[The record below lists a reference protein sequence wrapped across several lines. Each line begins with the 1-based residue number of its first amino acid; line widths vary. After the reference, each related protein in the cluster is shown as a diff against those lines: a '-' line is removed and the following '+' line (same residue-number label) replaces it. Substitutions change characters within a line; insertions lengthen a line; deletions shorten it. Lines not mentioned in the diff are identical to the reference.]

1 MLRAP
6 SVRRH
11 GSNDAGSLTMLAIA
25 PTPSTVEPPA
35 APASAVVLC
44 VDDEPNILAA
54 LRRSLRPQG
63 FRVLTA
69 GGGQEALALLGSEQV
84 DVVVSDMRM
93 PGMDGAE
100 LLEQVHLR
108 WPVAIRVLL
117 TGHSD
122 NDAAIA
128 AINRGRIYRYLC
140 KPWVDAELHAT
151 IHQGLTLQHLER
163 ERQRLDAL
171 TARQN
176 AELRDAN
183 ERLEQRVAERTEA
196 LAKANEAIRRS
207 YLTGIKVFSGLIEL
221 RGGRLAG
228 HGRRVADIAR
238 RIAHTMERP
247 DEELQQIFVAALLH
261 DIGLIGLP
269 DAMLAKPVV
278 RYDAVETAL
287 FQRHAEL
294 GEQSLMPLDDM
305 QPVAALIRS
314 HHERFDGQGFPD
326 RCAGA
331 AIPLGARI
339 LAVADCFDELQ
350 NGHLVDVP
358 MTMQEA
364 RTVIRHGRGSQFD
377 PEIVDVFLHIT
388 EPQRPKVIAD
398 VQLQASLLEPAM
410 ALARDLVTPA
420 GVLMLAAGHV
430 LNASLIQRIQEFDQ
444 RLGGKLVIHVKPRG
458 AP

>member
-1 MLRAP
+1 
-6 SVRRH
+6 
-11 GSNDAGSLTMLAIA
+11 MLAIA
-25 PTPSTVEPPA
+25 PAPTIVDEPA
-35 APASAVVLC
+35 APAAAVVLC

-63 FRVLTA
+63 FQVLTA
-69 GGGQEALALLGSEQV
+69 GGGQEALALLSSEQV
-84 DVVVSDMRM
+84 DVVISDMRM

-100 LLEQVHLR
+100 LLEQVHVR

-117 TGHSD
+117 TGHADSA
-122 NDAAIA
+122 AAIA

-140 KPWVDAELHAT
+140 KPWNDAELHAT
-151 IHQGLTLQHLER
+151 IHQGLELQRLER
-163 ERQRLDAL
+163 ERQRLEAL

-196 LAKANEAIRRS
+196 LAKANDSIRRS

-228 HGRRVADIAR
+228 HGRRVADMAR
-238 RIAHTMERP
+238 RIAQAMERP
-247 DEELQQIFVAALLH
+247 DEESHQLFVAALLH
-261 DIGLIGLP
+261 DIGHIGLP
-269 DAMLAKPVV
+269 DAMLVKSVAK
-278 RYDAVETAL
+278 YDAGETAQ

-305 QPVAALIRS
+305 QAVAALIRA
-314 HHERFDGQGFPD
+314 HHERFDGQGYPD
-326 RCAGA
+326 RRAGT

-350 NGHLVDVP
+350 NGHLVDAP

-388 EPQRPKVIAD
+388 EPQRPKTIAD
-398 VQLQASLLEPAM
+398 VPLQAALLEPAM
-410 ALARDLVTPA
+410 VLARDLVTPT

-430 LNASLIQRIQEFDQ
+430 LSASLIKRIQDFDQ
-444 RLGGKLVIHVKPRG
+444 RLGGKLIIHVKPRG
-458 AP
+458 AS